1 MTTERI
7 AALIQTKLNLA
18 EKYARLGAKA
28 KSQPNRAKFRHRAKR
43 YRHQAEELSR
53 M

>member
-7 AALIQTKLNLA
+7 AALIQTKLKLA

-28 KSQPNRAKFRHRAKR
+28 KSQPNRVKFRHNAKR
-43 YRHQAEELSR
+43 YRRQAVELSR
-53 M
+53 R

>member
-7 AALIQTKLNLA
+7 AALIQTKLKLA

-28 KSQPNRAKFRHRAKR
+28 KSQPNRVKFRRDAKR
-43 YRHQAEELSR
+43 YRRQAVELSR
-53 M
+53 K

>member
-7 AALIQTKLNLA
+7 AVLIQTKLKLP

-28 KSQPNRAKFRHRAKR
+28 KSQPNRVKFRHNAKR
-43 YRHQAEELSR
+43 YRHQAVELSR
-53 M
+53 K